1 MILEVCVDSTASA
14 LAAKRGGADRLELC
28 ADLIVGGITPSLAL
42 VRQVKAETG
51 LPVRALL
58 RPRFGDFCYD
68 RYELAQME
76 QLAAELVAA
85 GADGIVTGV
94 LTPEGDLD
102 TAALRPIYAAARR
115 AAREAGRPA
124 VCTLHRA
131 FDVCRD
137 PFAALEAAKE
147 LQLATILTSGQA
159 ASAPQGA
166 SLLHQL
172 VQAAG
177 NDIEILVGA
186 GVGPANL
193 PDLAAQTGAR
203 AFPAS
208 PSLTSGRPM
217 KPPSGK
223 YERFWMPLH
232 PMHKKRS
239 SPARRASFCVDPYN
253 NLRLSGEAGSW
264 EAAAGWGWCIFPSR
278 AGWTPWPPRPRF

>member
-28 ADLIVGGITPSLAL
+28 ADLIVGGTTPSLAL

-85 GADGIVTGV
+85 G
-94 LTPEGDLD
+94 
-102 TAALRPIYAAARR
+102 
-115 AAREAGRPA
+115 
-124 VCTLHRA
+124 
-131 FDVCRD
+131 
-137 PFAALEAAKE
+137 
-147 LQLATILTSGQA
+147 
-159 ASAPQGA
+159 
-166 SLLHQL
+166 
-172 VQAAG
+172 

-203 AFPAS
+203 AFH
-208 PSLTSGRPM
+208 L
-217 KPPSGK
+217 SGK
-223 YERFWMPLH
+223 KVLDSRMIFRREGV
-232 PMHKKRS
+232 PMGLPGFSEFDIWQTDEATIREVRTILD
-239 SPARRASFCVDPYN
+239 ALASD
-253 NLRLSGEAGSW
+253 A
-264 EAAAGWGWCIFPSR
+264 
-278 AGWTPWPPRPRF
+278 